1 MTRFRK
7 DASGASPASPA
18 LSIIRRLIA
27 GHKLALA
34 VGLLALFSVDLL
46 QLYVPR
52 IIKFAVDDL
61 TASRAS
67 AHSLLLQAGMVLA
80 LAAGMAVL
88 RIVWR
93 PLLFGFSRRVERGL
107 RLSLFGHLQ
116 GLHLGYFK
124 NNPPGELM
132 AKATNDL
139 NNIRMAAGIG
149 LVAAVDGFA
158 LGICAIGFMVYISP
172 LLTVLAI
179 LPMPL
184 IVILTRVLSRRL
196 HGLFL
201 RNQEAFAAMT
211 ELVREVLSGIHL
223 VKVYAL
229 LKREESR
236 LGRSGREY
244 LDINL
249 DLARHLGLFFPLM
262 VFFTNLS
269 LAVILGIGGPLAV
282 LGRITAGDFVAFAA
296 YLNMLTWPM
305 MALGW
310 VVSVMQR
317 AWGSL
322 ERVDAV
328 LRAQPQ
334 IQDPPHPRQLH
345 TEGGLGI
352 QVRGLT
358 FTYPGEERPALH
370 QVSLDIAPGQA
381 VALAGRIGS
390 GKSTLLAL
398 LGRLYDPPPGA
409 IRLGDVDILDVTQA
423 GLRSQVVQVPQD
435 AFLFSATVRTN
446 LALGRPEAD
455 DEDLWAALEAA
466 ALNDEVRDLPKG
478 LDTMLGER
486 ALTLSGGQ
494 RQRLTLARALLLDP
508 EVLVLDDPLSA
519 VDTETERRILKNLA
533 RLRKGRTTLVVS
545 HRLASV
551 DFAEQIYVFDQG
563 RVVEKGAHKE
573 LLAAGGLY
581 QTLFAEQA

>member
-1 MTRFRK
+1 
-7 DASGASPASPA
+7 
-18 LSIIRRLIA
+18 LIA
-27 GHKLALA
+27 GHKLALS

-61 TASRAS
+61 TASRAT
-67 AHSLLLQAGMVLA
+67 AQSLLLQAGMVLG
-80 LAAGMAVL
+80 LAAGMALL

-107 RLSLFGHLQ
+107 RLSLFKHLQ
-116 GLHLGYFK
+116 DLHLGYFK

-158 LGICAIGFMVYISP
+158 MGICAIGFMIYISP

-184 IVILTRVLSRRL
+184 IAILTRVLSRRL

-201 RNQEAFAAMT
+201 RNQESFAAMT

-236 LGRSGREY
+236 LGQSGREY
-244 LDINL
+244 LDINM

-269 LAVILGIGGPLAV
+269 LAVVLGIGGPLAV
-282 LGRITAGDFVAFAA
+282 LGRITPGDFVAFAA

-310 VVSVMQR
+310 VVSLMQR

-328 LRAQPQ
+328 LQARPR
-334 IQDPPHPRQLH
+334 IQDPPHPRRPH
-345 TEGGLGI
+345 AEAGLGI
-352 QVRGLT
+352 EVSSLS
-358 FTYPGEERPALH
+358 FTYSGEERPALH
-370 QVSLDIAPGQA
+370 QVSLDIAPGHV

-398 LGRLYDPPPGA
+398 LGRLYDPPRGT
-409 IRLGDVDILDVTQA
+409 IRLGGVDVRDMTQA
-423 GLRSQVVQVPQD
+423 ELRSQVVQVPQD
-435 AFLFSATVRTN
+435 AFLFSARVRTN
-446 LALGRPEAD
+446 LALGRPQAD
-455 DEDLWAALEAA
+455 DKDLWAALKTA
-466 ALNDEVRDLPKG
+466 ALDEEVRDLPQG

-519 VDTETERRILKNLA
+519 VDTETERRILNNLA
-533 RLRKGRTTLVVS
+533 RLRHGRTTLVVS

-551 DFAEQIYVFDQG
+551 DFAQQIYVFDHG
-563 RVVEKGAHKE
+563 RVVEKGAHRE

-581 QTLFAEQA
+581 QTLFAEQALLAELEGD